1 MAELVLHI
9 KRGRP
14 HTGQQIISS
23 ASFLERQARELSY
36 VWDSLVTADYLLT
49 ARDLPGWPGR
59 PPAIDF
65 RKLLLKGLAEL
76 KDGLF
81 AHDRIARELS
91 ILYGIAE
98 RHGLGDFFRK
108 VARNARRSLEGNAIS
123 SRRIYLDGSRLG
135 IENVLDTAYFRLQRA
150 RDVRNAPAVD
160 PLACPDKFCALSPI
174 VAAAGAVLAGGVGV
188 DQGGASPLCAMTRGG
203 AGARLIYGASLRGM
217 CGMNPIA

>member
-135 IENVLDTAYFRLQRA
+135 IENVLDTAYFACNAHAMSGTLRPSILWHALTNSVRYRLLSLQRGPSLPEESEWIKA
-150 RDVRNAPAVD
+150 AQAPSA
-160 PLACPDKFCALSPI
+160 P
-174 VAAAGAVLAGGVGV
+174 
-188 DQGGASPLCAMTRGG
+188 
-203 AGARLIYGASLRGM
+203 
-217 CGMNPIA
+217 